1 MAKAARGGEDAARDG
16 GREGREGGARG
27 GCAEV
32 GSRYIIRPLN

>member
-16 GREGREGGARG
+16 GREGGEGGAGG

-32 GSRYIIRPLN
+32 GSRCIIRPLN